1 MAVIVVG
8 GQARNVGKTS
18 VITGLISAMPELRWT
33 AMKITGHEHELSLP
47 EDHSVVDVYAE
58 CDAAS
63 GTDTARFLA
72 AGAVRSLLVRMQA
85 GRLNQ
90 AMTQI
95 RSELDR
101 AENAILESN
110 SVMQYLNP
118 DLYLLVLNAE
128 TADFKN
134 SARLFLGRADAL
146 LVHAPGQR
154 TDPNWEDI
162 HWEGVPAPSIENKPR
177 FVIAPPDFTNE
188 ELVKFVRESLTKST
202 G

>member
-18 VITGLISAMPELRWT
+18 VIAGLISAMPELRWT

-58 CDAAS
+58 RDTAS

-72 AGAVRSLLVRMQA
+72 AGAVRSLLVRMRA

-90 AMTQI
+90 FMTQI

-128 TADFKN
+128 TADFKD
-134 SARLFLGRADAL
+134 SARLFLDRADAL
-146 LVHAPGQR
+146 LAHAPGQR

-177 FVIAPPDFTNE
+177 FVIAPPDFTNK
-188 ELVKFVRESLTKST
+188 ELVKFVRESLTKSAR
-202 G
+202 